1 MNENNEKISLN
12 YIFKLLLHNRKA
24 LIIGQILTIIAI
36 MVSVP
41 IPLLLPLLV
50 DEVLLNKPDF
60 FVNNIDKFFGSGNAI
75 YYIVI
80 VTIIVLFLRL
90 VYFIFGVAITKIF
103 TKVSKYVTFK
113 IRERL
118 LNHLEHVN
126 MNEYESLGSG
136 SISANLITDVNTLDN
151 FIVSIASKF
160 IASILTL
167 IAVAIVIITINPVLG
182 LMILFIQPIIMIL
195 SKKIAKKTGVLK
207 QEENKAIEV
216 FQNNVNETLDLFG
229 QIKASNKEKYFFDDS
244 IKKAQNIQKT
254 SNEFNYKSV
263 AYERFS
269 FTIFLIAFEIF
280 RAVGLIL
287 VAYSDLS
294 IGLMFAMFGYIWF
307 IMTPVQDILTIQY
320 AYASASA
327 AINRI
332 NKILDLKCEKN
343 GTEELN
349 KSSEKID
356 ISIQNLNFSYKED
369 KDTLK
374 DVSFDIKSG
383 DKVAIIGA
391 SGSGKTTIAHLISGF
406 YSKNSGD
413 ILYNNISIDNL
424 SRQSLRENIFLVL
437 QMPILFNNTLKFNI
451 TMGNENISDEQ
462 IYKALKIAQLYDT
475 VEKMSD
481 KLETIVGKHGVR
493 LSGGQRQ
500 RLSIARM
507 IIANPAVVIF
517 DESTSALDVHTEVKL
532 FNDLEEFLK
541 EKTVITIAHR
551 LSTVKNAHMIY
562 VLEDGKL
569 VQNGNH
575 KELEEK
581 EGHYLEFVKNQLI

>member
-1 MNENNEKISLN
+1 MNDKISLK
-12 YIFKLLLHNRKA
+12 YIFKLLLDNKKQ
-24 LIIGQILTIIAI
+24 LILGQLFTIIAI
-36 MVSVP
+36 LISVP

-50 DEVLLNKPDF
+50 DEILLNKPDF
-60 FVNNIDKFFGSGNAI
+60 FVNNITELIGSGGAF
-75 YYIVI
+75 YYIAI
-80 VTIIVLFLRL
+80 VTFIVLFLRL
-90 VYFIFGVAITKIF
+90 VYFIFSVIITKIF
-103 TKVSKYVTFK
+103 TKISKYVTFK
-113 IRERL
+113 IREKL
-118 LNHLEHVN
+118 LNHLELVN

-136 SISANLITDVNTLDN
+136 SIGANLITDVNTLDN

-167 IAVAIVIITINPVLG
+167 IAVAIVIIAIDPILG
-182 LMILFIQPIIMIL
+182 LMILFIQPIIMVI
-195 SKKIAKKTGVLK
+195 SKKIAKKTGELK
-207 QEENKAIEV
+207 KEENKAIEL
-216 FQNNVNETLDLFG
+216 FQNNINETLDLFG
-229 QIKASNKEKYFFDDS
+229 QIKASNKEKFFFNDS

-269 FTIFLIAFEIF
+269 FTVFLFAFEIF

-320 AYASASA
+320 SYASASA

-332 NKILDLKCEKN
+332 NKILELKQEKN
-343 GTEELN
+343 GIKKLDTN
-349 KSSEKID
+349 TKKVN
-356 ISIQNLNFSYKED
+356 ISIRNLSFSYKEN
-369 KDTLK
+369 KPTLTNI
-374 DVSFDIKSG
+374 SFDIKSG
-383 DKVAIIGA
+383 EKIAIIGA

-413 ILYNNISIDNL
+413 ILYNNISIDDL

-451 TMGNENISDEQ
+451 TMGDENISDEK
-462 IYKALKIAQLYDT
+462 IYEALKIAQLYEIVDN
-475 VEKMSD
+475 MSD

-532 FNDLEEFLK
+532 FNDLEIFL
-541 EKTVITIAHR
+541 ENKTVITIAHR
-551 LSTVKNAHMIY
+551 LSTVKNADMIY
-562 VLEDGKL
+562 VLEEGKL
-569 VQNGNH
+569 VQSGNH
-575 KELEEK
+575 TELEEK
-581 EGHYLEFVKNQLI
+581 EGHYSEFVKRQLI

>member
-451 TMGNENISDEQ
+451 TMGN
-462 IYKALKIAQLYDT
+462 
-475 VEKMSD
+475 
-481 KLETIVGKHGVR
+481 
-493 LSGGQRQ
+493 
-500 RLSIARM
+500 
-507 IIANPAVVIF
+507 
-517 DESTSALDVHTEVKL
+517 
-532 FNDLEEFLK
+532 
-541 EKTVITIAHR
+541 
-551 LSTVKNAHMIY
+551 
-562 VLEDGKL
+562 
-569 VQNGNH
+569 
-575 KELEEK
+575 
-581 EGHYLEFVKNQLI
+581 